1 MKNTYHIPAILFFL
15 VTTTTLVMAQRSV
28 YTFPFENR
36 EKLAP
41 MSVRINTE
49 EIAGSYQTRGDLYTS
64 TITGVG
70 EEPLEQTSTTMSS
83 DVTAVDAVR
92 FLEFYAKDQLL
103 APGDQRSGTVEMSII
118 YYQSRSRA
126 NLGTVLNVLTL
137 GIGTFLGIP
146 LVTGITDVEVEAIF
160 YDDLNQILAIHRGVG
175 RSKMPETLYNSN
187 FSERTLNQKALR
199 SALADLNMKI
209 MGDQL
214 LHPGPA
220 SASFPL
226 P

>member
-15 VTTTTLVMAQRSV
+15 ITTTTLVMAQRSV

-41 MSVRINTE
+41 MTVRINTE
-49 EIAGSYQTRGDLYTS
+49 EIAGTYQTRGDLYTS

-70 EEPLEQTSTTMSS
+70 EEPLEQTSTTMST
-83 DVTAVDAVR
+83 DVTAMDAVR
-92 FLEFYAKDQLL
+92 FLEYYVKEQLL
-103 APGDQRSGTVEMSII
+103 APGDQPSGTVEMSII
-118 YYQSRSRA
+118 YYQSRDRA

-137 GIGTFLGIP
+137 GLGTFLGIP
-146 LVTGITDVEVEAIF
+146 LVTGITDVEVEATF

-175 RSKMPETLYNSN
+175 RSKMLETLYNSN

-209 MGDQL
+209 MGDPL